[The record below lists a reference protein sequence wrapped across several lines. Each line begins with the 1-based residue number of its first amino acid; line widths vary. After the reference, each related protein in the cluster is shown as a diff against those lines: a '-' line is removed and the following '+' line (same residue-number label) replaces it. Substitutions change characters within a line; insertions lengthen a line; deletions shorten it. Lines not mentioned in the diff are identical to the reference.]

1 MEIKFP
7 VEVKVKTNC
16 NRNSFTF
23 REGKYF
29 LELNA
34 KPKNNEANMEL
45 IKFFSKEFKIK
56 VKIIRGLRSRIKLIN
71 VV

>member
-7 VEVKVKTNC
+7 LEVRVKTNC
-16 NRNSFTF
+16 NKNKIILK
-23 REGKYF
+23 EGKYF

-34 KPKNNEANMEL
+34 KPKNNEANIEL
-45 IKFFSKEFKIK
+45 VKFISKEFK
-56 VKIIRGLRSRIKLIN
+56 VRVRIIRGLRSRIKLID